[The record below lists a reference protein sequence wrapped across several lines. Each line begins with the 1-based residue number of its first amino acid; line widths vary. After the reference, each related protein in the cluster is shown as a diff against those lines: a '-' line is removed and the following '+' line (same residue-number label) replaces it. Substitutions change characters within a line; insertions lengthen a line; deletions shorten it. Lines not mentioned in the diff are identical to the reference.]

1 MNLSKNFLVIGA
13 LYLMV
18 GMSLGIYM
26 GSVQVFDLAPLHA
39 HINLV
44 GFTLMTLFGIVYRII
59 PGLAGTTLS
68 LVHFWLYQA
77 AALVMLV
84 LLFALLSH
92 MGPEATLGPVM
103 GAVETVLLLSIVAF
117 AINLW
122 QKA

>member
-13 LYLMV
+13 LYLMI

-68 LVHFWLYQA
+68 MVHFWLYQV

-92 MGPEATLGPVM
+92 MGPEATLGPIM

-122 QKA
+122 QRA